1 MQYGDLVGN
10 GDGYG
15 VPLGGPGQTVVECCE
30 RGAKMACYREVN
42 GVWRAE
48 FCGEVTDDLSGSRH
62 LFGHASYDLNGARE
76 PIVISAKGEA
86 RVLGCQRAHSDATRH
101 DSRELDGAKVT
112 DQKGRFRSDQPSVG
126 SGRMH
131 ILQQQ
136 RDHDASIE
144 IMVH

>member
-1 MQYGDLVGN
+1 
-10 GDGYG
+10 
-15 VPLGGPGQTVVECCE
+15 
-30 RGAKMACYREVN
+30 MACYREVN

-62 LFGHASYDLNGARE
+62 VLGRASYDLNGARK
-76 PIVISAKGEA
+76 PLVKSAKGEA
-86 RVLGCQRAHSDATRH
+86 CVLGCQPVHSDVTRD

-126 SGRMH
+126 LGRMH

-136 RDHDASIE
+136 RDHDASVE